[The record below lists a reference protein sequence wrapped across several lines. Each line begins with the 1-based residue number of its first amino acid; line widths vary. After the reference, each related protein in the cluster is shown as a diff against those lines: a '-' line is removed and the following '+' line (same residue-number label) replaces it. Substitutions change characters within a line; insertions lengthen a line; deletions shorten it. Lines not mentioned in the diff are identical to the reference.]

1 MSKYS
6 VLPLSLK
13 GREAYTEASKEELRV
28 LLALIELSGRDINPD
43 ELAQIANVSR
53 ARASA
58 AIVYW
63 QEAGF
68 LADGTASNLSYEFEK
83 STRKTG
89 ISDDG
94 ALSTAKTIRDEKLAP
109 LITECESIMGRSM
122 NSSETKDIVALYTQ
136 YGLDDEYIATL
147 ASYMSKSIKKLTPKS
162 LVNRALKLVEKDIL
176 TARDLAMYIEEREN
190 ESETEFAFKKLFG
203 IYDRALSKTEKAYFA
218 KWSKEYGYFTNIVG
232 EAYDIAV
239 IRTRKASLSYIDKL
253 LSAWHEK
260 GCKTLEECRRAI
272 DEENEQRRRQSPK
285 NTTKPKKERYGN
297 FDIDDAFAKALER
310 SYGKDD

>member
-122 NSSETKDIVALYTQ
+122 NSSETQDFI
-136 YGLDDEYIATL
+136 
-147 ASYMSKSIKKLTPKS
+147 P
-162 LVNRALKLVEKDIL
+162 
-176 TARDLAMYIEEREN
+176 YIEEISCN
-190 ESETEFAFKKLFG
+190 ALFLVLY
-203 IYDRALSKTEKAYFA
+203 IQKEK
-218 KWSKEYGYFTNIVG
+218 
-232 EAYDIAV
+232 
-239 IRTRKASLSYIDKL
+239 
-253 LSAWHEK
+253 
-260 GCKTLEECRRAI
+260 
-272 DEENEQRRRQSPK
+272 P
-285 NTTKPKKERYGN
+285 
-297 FDIDDAFAKALER
+297 
-310 SYGKDD
+310 YGKDHQFYHRSYPAAAGFICIPQG